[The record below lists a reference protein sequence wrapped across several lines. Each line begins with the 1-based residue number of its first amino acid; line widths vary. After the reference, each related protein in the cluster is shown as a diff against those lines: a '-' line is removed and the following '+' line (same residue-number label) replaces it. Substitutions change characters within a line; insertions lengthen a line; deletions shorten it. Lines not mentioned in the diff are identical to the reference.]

1 MTNVKTLPGVKL
13 KDDGPVEDVVRV
25 LERLL
30 EYAKGGHLRS
40 LIAVGTNQNQVIDA
54 VAMGESNPYVL
65 VGALGV
71 LTAKVNLATIE
82 SEEYEPS

>member
-13 KDDGPVEDVVRV
+13 QDDGPVENVVSV
-25 LERLL
+25 LEKLL
-30 EYAKGGHLRS
+30 DLARSGHLRS

-54 VAMGESNPYVL
+54 VAMGEANPYVL

-71 LTAKVNLATIE
+71 LTAKVNLTTIE